1 MPYIITFYSDNHT
14 MKRNTI
20 TFLTTIILSIAILSS
35 CKSTPTTFV
44 NTGADTN
51 GEVYTVYVFSKLTK
65 VNAVNK
71 ETGETFVIPTKKCK
85 YESVTTKVQIP
96 LDKSIPYKAE
106 ELTFHVEGKMA
117 TPYKFILYNL
127 DKKREN
133 FIVFV
138 EGKPVS
144 LGTDYTYDSKTSC
157 ITFITEDFMPN
168 MSYEI
173 LWITDTDGMS
183 SISNDFEKFKD
194 KYESLALSWIETL

>member
-1 MPYIITFYSDNHT
+1 

-20 TFLTTIILSIAILSS
+20 TFLITIILSIAILSS

-44 NTGADTN
+44 NTGTDTN

-106 ELTFHVEGKMA
+106 ELTFHVEGKIA
-117 TPYKFILYNL
+117 IPNEFVLYNL
-127 DKKREN
+127 NKKKGAY
-133 FIVFV
+133 IVFV
-138 EGKPVS
+138 EGKQVS
-144 LGTDYTYDSKTSC
+144 LGTDYTFDKETSRLSF
-157 ITFITEDFMPN
+157 TTENFIPN

-194 KYESLALSWIETL
+194 KYESLAMSWIETL

>member
-1 MPYIITFYSDNHT
+1 

-20 TFLTTIILSIAILSS
+20 FLAIISSIVLLAS

-44 NTGADTN
+44 NTGADPN

-65 VNAVNK
+65 VNAVNNK
-71 ETGETFVIPTKKCK
+71 TGETFKIPTKSCK

-173 LWITDTDGMS
+173 LWITNTDGMN
-183 SISNDFEKFKD
+183 SISNDVEKFNE
-194 KYESLALSWIETL
+194 KYESLTMSWIETL